1 MNWNGASLF
10 LQKMLFM
17 AKKTVNVV
25 FFSYLCNRTFVC
37 AEVVHFYHF
46 CKRKYLVIRYL

>member
-25 FFSYLCNRTFVC
+25 FFLIFATALSFVPKWC
-37 AEVVHFYHF
+37 IFTIFANGNTW
-46 CKRKYLVIRYL
+46 